1 MSETPSAPSALPPP
15 DPAELVTLTRF
26 ELAIDAEMVRSLLAS
41 AGIPAQLADLNTVNA
56 YGVLGNALGGIR
68 LLVQERDLPEA
79 TALLA
84 DYRAGTLALDDEDE
98 AVPAASPA
106 APDPMPAL
114 WHPDWAAAIG
124 LLLGPLFPMLLHYQN
139 WCRIGDH
146 TARRRS
152 LTWLL
157 ATLSGVLGI
166 SAYLL
171 WIARDLHG
179 GMGIFMLLSFPVLV
193 LWYFCA
199 GRKQAQTM
207 LGWTYPRRP
216 MGLAMLLGTL
226 VLLGSGFALGILHGI
241 SNDPLS
247 RLLVEVAREDVKNGL
262 PYSIDANTRHIAVS
276 ASGKIL
282 TDTFELQGDALAT
295 EAISNF
301 LAFRQA
307 EVCQDD
313 VSRELLN
320 QGMINEILIVDG
332 QHNPVQRHYITLD
345 NSHSGDDS

>member
-1 MSETPSAPSALPPP
+1 MSDTPSAPSALPPP

-26 ELAIDAEMVRSLLAS
+26 EQAIDAEMVRSLLAS

-139 WCRIGDH
+139 WCRIGDR
-146 TARRRS
+146 AACSSS
-152 LTWLL
+152 LIWLL

-199 GRKQAQTM
+199 GRQQSQTM

-216 MGLAMLLGTL
+216 MGLAMLLGTGT
-226 VLLGSGFALGILHGI
+226 VLGFAFALGLLLGTTV
-241 SNDPLS
+241 PLS
-247 RLLVEVAREDVKNGL
+247 QQLADIAREDAQNGL
-262 PYSIDANTRHIAVS
+262 PYSIDANTRLIAVS
-276 ASGKIL
+276 ASGHVL
-282 TDTFELQGDALAT
+282 TDTIEMKDEALAD
-295 EAISNF
+295 EAINGF
-301 LAFRQA
+301 LDANHNQI
-307 EVCQDD
+307 CQDPKMQK
-313 VSRELLN
+313 LLR
-320 QGMINEILIVDG
+320 QGMINDILIVDG
-332 QHNPVQRHYITLD
+332 QHNTVRRYRISAANCHF
-345 NSHSGDDS
+345 GDDS

>member
-1 MSETPSAPSALPPP
+1 MSDTPSAPSALPPA

-26 ELAIDAEMVRSLLAS
+26 EQAIDAEMVRSLLAS

-79 TALLA
+79 NALLA
-84 DYRAGTLALDDEDE
+84 EYRAGTLALDDEDE
-98 AVPAASPA
+98 AAPAASPA

-124 LLLGPLFPMLLHYQN
+124 MILGPLFPMLLHYQN

-146 TARRRS
+146 AARRRS
-152 LTWLL
+152 LIWLL

-199 GRKQAQTM
+199 GRRQAQTM
-207 LGWTYPRRP
+207 LPWHYPRRP

-226 VLLGSGFALGILHGI
+226 ATLAYGFALG
-241 SNDPLS
+241 PLFDS
-247 RLLVEVAREDVKNGL
+247 TVTVSQLVADIAHEDAKNGL
-262 PYSIDANTRHIAVS
+262 PYRIDANTRLIAVS
-276 ASGKIL
+276 ASGNVL
-282 TDTFELQGDALAT
+282 TDTIEMQDEALAD
-295 EAISNF
+295 EAINGF
-301 LAFRQA
+301 LDANHNQI
-307 EVCQDD
+307 CQDPKMQK
-313 VSRELLN
+313 LLR
-320 QGMINEILIVDG
+320 QGMINDIQIVDG
-332 QHNPVQRHYITLD
+332 EHNTVRRYRISAANCHFGND
-345 NSHSGDDS
+345 N